1 MLSKADTAYPQLK
14 SKLTKR
20 DLKLCYTP
28 TIEELK
34 FCHSRTRGKD
44 SLLGFVVLLKTFQRL
59 GYFIKAKEIP
69 QQILI
74 HIAGCL
80 DISSPRT
87 LLEKYEKK
95 RVRENHLHLIRRHL
109 NVNWV

>member
-44 SLLGFVVLLKTFQRL
+44 SLLGFVVLLKAQYQNKIFQKSTWIKEVYINSPL
-59 GYFIKAKEIP
+59 LSIWDSDMYFYQAE
-69 QQILI
+69 
-74 HIAGCL
+74 
-80 DISSPRT
+80 
-87 LLEKYEKK
+87 
-95 RVRENHLHLIRRHL
+95 
-109 NVNWV
+109 